1 VAFNLA
7 NGITPRGVV
16 KAIRDLIDGVYSEKS
31 DKESMRLEL
40 EQARMEDLSEKDVAK
55 EIKRLEKQMME
66 FARNLE
72 FEAAASARDQL
83 NRLRALTFG
92 AAPKDSL
99 AL

>member
-1 VAFNLA
+1 
-7 NGITPRGVV
+7 
-16 KAIRDLIDGVYSEKS
+16 
-31 DKESMRLEL
+31 
-40 EQARMEDLSEKDVAK
+40 LSEKDVAK

-72 FEAAASARDQL
+72 FEAAAAARDQL

-99 AL
+99 TLQTQGFN